1 MSSAGFIRI
10 VIETTESE
18 QSWKLDDIF
27 AIFLYKNYNK
37 NNYQVNG
44 FIWTQVSSE
53 NEKIIRSP
61 QKIIKMIWPRKEVLN
76 FYLGLLSY
84 NERQKA
90 GLKLETKISFYFE
103 FKSPD

>member
-1 MSSAGFIRI
+1 MSSADFIRI
-10 VIETTESE
+10 VIETTKSV

-44 FIWTQVSSE
+44 SIWTQVSSE
-53 NEKIIRSP
+53 NKIIIWSSQKIIR
-61 QKIIKMIWPRKEVLN
+61 MIWPRKEVLN
-76 FYLGLLSY
+76 FYLGLLFY

-90 GLKLETKISFYFE
+90 GLK
-103 FKSPD
+103 